1 MKTKIAMGSPGSFPR
16 SVIVPCA
23 FRRVFVSDNPEVSN
37 VRAIE
42 YGSYLVMLRYQ
53 GKEVARRP
61 WETVHCADTITMYYR
76 YLGAHVYAT
85 DTRRL
90 KRVIALKARWVA
102 RRRLRHEL
110 GT

>member
-16 SVIVPCA
+16 RVIVPCA
-23 FRRVFVSDNPEVSN
+23 FRRVFVSDNPEVSD

-76 YLGAHVYAT
+76 PVSGCACVCQGYPT
-85 DTRRL
+85 
-90 KRVIALKARWVA
+90 AR
-102 RRRLRHEL
+102 
-110 GT
+110 